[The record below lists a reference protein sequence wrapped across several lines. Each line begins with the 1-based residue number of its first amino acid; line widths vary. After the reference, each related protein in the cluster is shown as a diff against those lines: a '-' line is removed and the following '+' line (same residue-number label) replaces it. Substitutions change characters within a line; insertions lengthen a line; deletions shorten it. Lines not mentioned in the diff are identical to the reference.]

1 MRQPDTET
9 LKTGRSSHNGVEYA
23 WGGLFLNEEE
33 RTMTKELLELLDGEV
48 FKVWFLIGAAFVFW
62 MQAGFAMCEAGF
74 TRAKNAGN
82 IIMKNLMDFCIGT
95 VMWFLCGASLM
106 LGTNVLHG
114 FAGGCSFDVFANYG
128 SFDYSAFVFNLVF
141 CATTATIVSGSMAER
156 TKFLSYCIY
165 SAVISAVIYPIEAH
179 WTWGGGFLVQWGFH
193 DYAGSNCIHMV
204 GGICAFIGAWMLGP
218 RIGKFER
225 DKNGKVVKVNAFP
238 GHNLVIAALG
248 VFILWLGWYG
258 FNGAAATDVPTL
270 GSVFLTTTVAPS
282 VATVVCMLFTW
293 IKYGK
298 PDVSMCLNASLAG
311 LVAITAPCDVT
322 DCAGAAIIG
331 AVSGLLVVFGVW
343 FNDNVTHVDD
353 PVGAVAVHMF
363 NGIWGT
369 LAVGLFATETAPGF
383 VSAGIREGLFYGGGF
398 VQLGKQLGG
407 MLVTMLWTVV
417 TIWIAFTII
426 RKTIGLRASEEEEI
440 MGLDTTE
447 HGLPSAYAGFSI
459 MDISN
464 TMTMS
469 VNENTNLGEDS
480 YDAASEA
487 KKKAA
492 VPVIREDM
500 TGIPEISTGISKVV
514 IIAKLSRYDALKKA
528 MNELGVTGMTVTQV
542 MGCGVQ
548 KGAGERYR
556 GVEIDATLLP
566 KVKLEVVVAAIPV
579 DDVIEAAKRA
589 LYTGHIGDGKIFV
602 YPVSRVV
609 KIRTGEENYAALQD
623 VE

>member
-1 MRQPDTET
+1 MTEEIM
-9 LKTGRSSHNGVEYA
+9 KV
-23 WGGLFLNEEE
+23 
-33 RTMTKELLELLDGEV
+33 LDGEV
-48 FKVWFLIGAAFVFW
+48 FAVWFLIGAALVFW

-95 VMWFLCGASLM
+95 VMWFICGASLM
-106 LGTNVLHG
+106 LGENMLGG
-114 FAGGCSFDVFANYG
+114 FVGGFSFDVFTHYE

-156 TKFLSYCIY
+156 TKFSSYCLY
-165 SAVISAVIYPIEAH
+165 SAIISAIIYPVEAH
-179 WTWGGGFLVQWGFH
+179 WTWGGGFLAQWGFH

-225 DKNGKVVKVNAFP
+225 DKSGKVTKVNAFP

-270 GSVFLTTTVAPS
+270 GSVFLTTTVAPA
-282 VATVVCMLFTW
+282 VATVVCMVLTW
-293 IKYGK
+293 VKYGK

-322 DCAGAAIIG
+322 DCAGAAVIG

-353 PVGAVAVHMF
+353 PVGAVAVHML

-369 LAVGLFATETAPGF
+369 LAVGLFATDTAPGF
-383 VSAGIREGLFYGGGF
+383 ASAGITEGLFYGGGIG
-398 VQLGKQLGG
+398 QLIKQLGG
-407 MLVTMLWTVV
+407 MAVTILWTVV
-417 TIWIAFTII
+417 TIYIAFSVIKATV
-426 RKTIGLRASEEEEI
+426 GLRVTEEEEI
-440 MGLDTTE
+440 EGLDVKE
-447 HGLPSAYAGFSI
+447 HGLTSAYAGFSI
-459 MDISN
+459 VD
-464 TMTMS
+464 MTGMS
-469 VNENTNLGEDS
+469 MVVNENTSLGVSDYES
-480 YDAASEA
+480 ASEA
-487 KKKAA
+487 QRRASVQVENTSESLKGTSL
-492 VPVIREDM
+492 D
-500 TGIPEISTGISKVV
+500 TGINKVV
-514 IIAKLSRYDALKKA
+514 IITKLSRYDSIKKA
-528 MNELGVTGMTVTQV
+528 LNELGVTGITVTQV
-542 MGCGVQ
+542 TGCGIE
-548 KGAGERYR
+548 KGAGQMYR
-556 GVEIDATLLP
+556 GVEMDMTLLP
-566 KVKLEVVVAAIPV
+566 KIKLEVVVSRIPV
-579 DDVIEAAKRA
+579 ESVIEVAKKT
-589 LYTGHIGDGKIFV
+589 LYTGKIGDGKIFV

-609 KIRTGEENYAALQD
+609 KIRTGEEDYAALQD